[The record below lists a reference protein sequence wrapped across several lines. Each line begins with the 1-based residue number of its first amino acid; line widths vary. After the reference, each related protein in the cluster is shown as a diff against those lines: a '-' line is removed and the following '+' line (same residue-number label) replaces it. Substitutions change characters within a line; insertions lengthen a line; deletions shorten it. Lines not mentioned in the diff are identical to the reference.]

1 MFFFQ
6 PDPPVDQV
14 STTNSVEILENS
26 VEILENSVE
35 SLENSVEILVSY
47 LFFCFWVA
55 LIYTIWN

>member
-1 MFFFQ
+1 MCVSMFFFQ

-35 SLENSVEILVSY
+35 SLENSVEILVSD
-47 LFFCFWVA
+47 LFFCF
-55 LIYTIWN
+55 